1 MANVTIDIPGIGNIE
16 AKNAAT
22 ESTLRELVNAIK
34 GLQKTTAK
42 GSGGAAGGGA
52 AGGGAAGG
60 GGGGTAS
67 APAKA
72 AASLAGKLGSAAKAV
87 TGFAGAAIG
96 AVKAVGEF
104 AGAMS
109 AMIGDIANV
118 EDSLRSAAGE
128 IPLLGSFFA
137 PIAGAVEKSVGA
149 FQKSTAAGAT
159 FGGSVNNMARAASAA
174 GMTLDKFASLIASN
188 GEAMRLLGGTTEDGA
203 NRFAQLS
210 KQMRTGGYMT
220 SLNNLGFTTEEVNQG
235 MAGYIKYLGTT
246 GKIGNKSNAE
256 LAAGSAKYLKE
267 MDLLAKVTG
276 ETRKEQEDARQKLAT
291 DAQFQ
296 AKVSSMSA
304 EAGEAFANTI
314 NGLPPGLRDVAKD
327 IMVTGTATTKE
338 AEEFSALMPKSAAL
352 MQKYAAITEAGGT
365 ITKQMQQELQNQMA
379 AEGKEKKLQFK
390 TQGMYNKD
398 LAGTY
403 VGITQAANI
412 QVDGIKKATAAQEAS
427 KKTTDALAAASEASK
442 RRLSELSNSFTMM
455 LANSGMLDSLMSAF
469 EMVAKFIQAVIFPI
483 FKTLGDV
490 FRPIIAILSAILM
503 PAFQIF
509 GYAIQAALIP
519 TQILAGALSL
529 AIKGFYAITD
539 TIQDVFR
546 PPMMMISRIVESV
559 SSFLRDNFLA
569 AIKDVSNFFK
579 NVFKPVLDFVTP
591 VFSKVASVFD
601 KMATAVGDFFRGFNT
616 LGDVV
621 QWLGLKFTE
630 FGLFMKDMWY
640 GIRDFLPFLEDPSD
654 EEKKALEEEKIA
666 FAKEQAAFDTR
677 HEQRAAENLKK
688 QKAEEARIAKER
700 EARDKQFYADKTAR
714 DTKASEPAGLDM
726 SSPEATAVSFFTQ
739 QKSPLVKAEAAKKE
753 LENKKE
759 EDEKRAVQKTINAE
773 VEAGGGATKAAN
785 PELTEISKNM
795 AELVKINKANARI
808 MEKQLG
814 VQESLSGDVW
824 AYPAA

>member
-42 GSGGAAGGGA
+42 GGAGGAAGGGA
-52 AGGGAAGG
+52 AGGGS
-60 GGGGTAS
+60 TAS

-96 AVKAVGEF
+96 AIQAVGEF
-104 AGAMS
+104 AGALS

-118 EDSLRSAAGE
+118 GDSIQSAANQ

-137 PIAGAVEKSVGA
+137 PIAGAIEKSVGA
-149 FQKSTAAGAT
+149 FQNASASGAT
-159 FGGSVNNMARAASAA
+159 FGGSVNNMARAASSA
-174 GMTLDKFASLIASN
+174 GMTLDKFAGLISRN
-188 GEAMRLLGGTTEDGA
+188 GEAMRLLGGSTEDGA

-210 KQMRTGGYMT
+210 KQMRTGGYMA
-220 SLNNLGFTTEEVNQG
+220 SLNNLGYTTEDVNEG
-235 MAGYIKYLGTT
+235 MAGYLKFIGQT
-246 GKIGNKSNAE
+246 GKIGGKSNAE

-276 ETRKEQEDARQKLAT
+276 ESRKEQEAARAKLLN

-327 IMVTGTATTKE
+327 IMVTGTATTEE
-338 AEEFSALMPKSAAL
+338 AQKFTALMPKSAAL

-365 ITKQMQQELQNQMA
+365 VTAKMQQELQNTMA

-390 TQGMYNKD
+390 TQGMYNKEM
-398 LAGTY
+398 AGTY
-403 VGITQAANI
+403 VQITNAANI
-412 QVDGIKKATAAQEAS
+412 QTDGIKKATAAQEES

-469 EMVAKFIQAVIFPI
+469 EMFAKFIQTFVFPI
-483 FKTLGDV
+483 FKVFGDIL
-490 FRPIIAILSAILM
+490 RPIITVLSAILM
-503 PAFQIF
+503 PAFKVF
-509 GYAIQAALIP
+509 GYVMQVALAP
-519 TQILAGALSL
+519 LKLLGFALDV
-529 AIKGFYAITD
+529 AVKGFYTIKD
-539 TIQDVFR
+539 TIEDVFR

-559 SSFLRDNFLA
+559 SSFLRNNFLA
-569 AIKDVSNFFK
+569 AIKDVSDFFRDI
-579 NVFKPVLDFVTP
+579 FKPVLDVVTP
-591 VFSKVASVFD
+591 IFSAVAKKFNEIS
-601 KMATAVGDFFRGFNT
+601 TAVGDFFRGFNT
-616 LGDVV
+616 LGDIV
-621 QWLGLKFTE
+621 QWIGLKFTQL
-630 FGLFMKDMWY
+630 GLNIREMWM

-666 FAKEQAAFDTR
+666 FAKEQLVFDER
-677 HEQRAAENLKK
+677 HEKRAGENLKK
-688 QKAEEARIAKER
+688 QKAEESRIAKER
-700 EARDKQFYADKTAR
+700 EARDKKFYSDKTAR
-714 DTKASEPAGLDM
+714 DTAATEPKGLDM

-739 QKSPLVKAEAAKKE
+739 QKSPLVKAEATKKE
-753 LENKKE
+753 LENKKDE
-759 EDEKRAVQKTINAE
+759 EAKKIALNPQAVAAE
-773 VEAGGGATKAAN
+773 QAAAATKTSS
-785 PELTEISKNM
+785 PELAEISKSM
-795 AELVKINKANARI
+795 AELVKINKSNTRI
-808 MEKQLG
+808 MERQLN
-814 VQESLSGDVW
+814 VQESFSGDVW

>member
-52 AGGGAAGG
+52 AGGG
-60 GGGGTAS
+60 GTAS

-72 AASLAGKLGSAAKAV
+72 AASLAGKLGGAAKAAV
-87 TGFAGAAIG
+87 GFAGAAIG

-137 PIAGAVEKSVGA
+137 PIASAVEKSVGA

-159 FGGSVNNMARAASAA
+159 FGGSVNNMSRAASAA
-174 GMTLDKFASLIASN
+174 GMTLDKFASLISSN

-220 SLNNLGFTTEEVNQG
+220 GLNNLGFTTEEVNQG
-235 MAGYIKYLGTT
+235 MAGYIKYLGQT
-246 GKIGNKSNAE
+246 GKIGGKSNAE
-256 LAAGSAKYLKE
+256 LAAGSAQYLKQ

-276 ETRKEQEDARQKLAT
+276 ETRKEQEDARAKLLT

-296 AKVSSMSA
+296 AKVANMGA
-304 EAGEAFANTI
+304 DAGEALANTI

-327 IMVTGTATTKE
+327 IITTGTATTKE
-338 AEEFSALMPKSAAL
+338 AQDFSALMPKSAAL
-352 MQKYAAITEAGGT
+352 MQKYAAITEKGGT

-379 AEGKEKKLQFK
+379 AEGKEKKLQFR
-390 TQGMYNKD
+390 TQGQFNKD

-469 EMVAKFIQAVIFPI
+469 EMVAKFIQTIVFPA
-483 FKTLGDV
+483 FQVLGS
-490 FRPIIAILSAILM
+490 IIGFTISILSTILM
-503 PAFQIF
+503 PAFTAI
-509 GYAIQAALIP
+509 GYVINQLIMP
-519 TQILAGALSL
+519 A
-529 AIKGFYAITD
+529 
-539 TIQDVFR
+539 FR
-546 PPMMMISRIVESV
+546 
-559 SSFLRDNFLA
+559 
-569 AIKDVSNFFK
+569 
-579 NVFKPVLDFVTP
+579 
-591 VFSKVASVFD
+591 
-601 KMATAVGDFFRGFNT
+601 AVGDFLLQHIVPLFSAAVAGISTYLAALGYLNASTIANTIATQARALWDSILAVKSGILAVSMGLLAGATALLASPLFLLVAGVTAAVGIFVALYRSGFTFSTTIEALKDNFGRLWLT
-616 LGDVV
+616 LQDWMDGLLSMLPRA
-621 QWLGLKFTE
+621 LG
-630 FGLFMKDMWY
+630 
-640 GIRDFLPFLEDPSD
+640 GISD
-654 EEKKALEEEKIA
+654 EEAKIRKEKRDA
-666 FAKEQAAFDTR
+666 ERKELDDKEKLRDT
-677 HEQRAAENLKK
+677 
-688 QKAEEARIAKER
+688 ER
-700 EARDKQFYADKTAR
+700 EAKKKERGIDDSFAKKREERDKKFYTDKTAR

-785 PELTEISKNM
+785 PELVEISKNM